1 MAPRSSPPLLAGKYR
16 IEGLLGQGGMGT
28 VFQAVNTAIGR
39 RVAIKTLDAR
49 LATDQQFMRRFELEA
64 RAAAM
69 INHPGVVD
77 VLDRGTSEKGEPF
90 IVMEYLEGA
99 TLRSVVK
106 QLGRLA
112 PGEAVYVACC
122 ILDALAAAHQ
132 AGVIHRDLKP
142 ANIFIC
148 TAPTEQV
155 KILDFGI
162 SRFGSGSGLTQ
173 TGTTMGTPAYMS
185 PEQVRGEKSVGPQSD
200 LYSVGAMLYNMVTGV
215 PPHEADSDIAVV
227 AKVLTEPVQPL
238 LSRRD
243 DVGPGLSAVVD
254 RLLAKAPAERPADA
268 RTVASSLSS
277 MVKVERGR
285 VFSAARACVAQGASG
300 SMKARTVGGPLAT
313 PQAVEEEAPAEVE
326 APEPPTRTAPPAP
339 SPMSALK
346 VVGLLLGVALVSL
359 AGVMTYLAMRPA
371 PPSHAPLVG
380 ETAGVRGPEQPAVT
394 PPPQPAEPPPE
405 PAPEPEPAAVAAPP
419 EPTPVI
425 PTKAEGA
432 KPAKKTKP
440 KPAGGLSLE
449 EKNPYQ

>member
-106 QLGRLA
+106 QLGRLS
-112 PGEAVYVACC
+112 PGEAVFVACA

-185 PEQVRGEKSVGPQSD
+185 PEQVRGEKAVGPQSD

-254 RLLAKAPAERPADA
+254 RLLAKAPGERPADA
-268 RTVASSLSS
+268 KTVASSLSS

-313 PQAVEEEAPAEVE
+313 PQAVEEEEEVE
-326 APEPPTRTAPPAP
+326 TPEGATRTAPPVPP
-339 SPMSALK
+339 SMSAVK
-346 VVGLLLGVALVSL
+346 VMGLLLGLALVSL
-359 AGVMTYLAMRPA
+359 AAVMTYLAMRPA
-371 PPSHAPLVG
+371 PPPV
-380 ETAGVRGPEQPAVT
+380 VVT
-394 PPPQPAEPPPE
+394 P
-405 PAPEPEPAAVAAPP
+405 APVAVPAPP
-419 EPTPVI
+419 EPVPVQVQ
-425 PTKAEGA
+425 PTVVEGA
-432 KPAKKTKP
+432 QPAAAVEPAPAVAEPVPAPAAAKPKPSGTKKP